1 MRRKRFTASLTAGTK
16 HRGLTQWLL
25 IGVRYV
31 LPVTV
36 VIAGLVIMAFGGEVD
51 LEGGAGLVSAGLAIY
66 FLNWLFRIGA
76 DGDRERDTEQAARD
90 YFNEHGR
97 WPS

>member
-1 MRRKRFTASLTAGTK
+1 MSHARFTARFAERTRPRGFTA
-16 HRGLTQWLL
+16 WLL
-25 IGVRYV
+25 VGVRYV
-31 LPVTV
+31 LPVAS

-51 LEGGAGLVSAGLAIY
+51 LEGGAGFVSAGLAIY

-90 YFNEHGR
+90 YFNEHGH

>member
-1 MRRKRFTASLTAGTK
+1 MSRRRLTTGLSAGKRPRGFTA
-16 HRGLTQWLL
+16 WLL
-25 IGVRYV
+25 VGVRYV

>member
-1 MRRKRFTASLTAGTK
+1 MKRNRLMTWLTADRRPSGFT
-16 HRGLTQWLL
+16 GWLL
-25 IGVRYV
+25 VGIRYV
-31 LPVTV
+31 LPVV
-36 VIAGLVIMAFGGEVD
+36 VVLVGVVAMAFGGETD

-76 DGDRERDTEQAARD
+76 SGDRERDTEQAARD

>member
-1 MRRKRFTASLTAGTK
+1 MSRARLT
-16 HRGLTQWLL
+16 RWLL
-25 IGVRYV
+25 VGIRYV
-31 LPVTV
+31 LPVVV
-36 VIAGLVIMAFGGEVD
+36 VIVGIAIMALGGENN
-51 LEGGAGLVSAGLAIY
+51 LEGGAGFVSAGLAIY

-76 DGDRERDTEQAARD
+76 DGDREREDEQAARD

>member
-1 MRRKRFTASLTAGTK
+1 MSAYPAALPWHRREDTWAILIALALVFLVTALFF
-16 HRGLTQWLL
+16 L
-25 IGVRYV
+25 
-31 LPVTV
+31 
-36 VIAGLVIMAFGGEVD
+36 
-51 LEGGAGLVSAGLAIY
+51 GGAGFVSAGLAIY

>member
-1 MRRKRFTASLTAGTK
+1 MSRARATS
-16 HRGLTQWLL
+16 WLL
-25 IGVRYV
+25 VGIRYA
-31 LPVTV
+31 LPLAV
-36 VIAGLVIMAFGGEVD
+36 VIVGIVIMAFGGED
-51 LEGGAGLVSAGLAIY
+51 NLEGGAGIVSAGLAIY

-76 DGDRERDTEQAARD
+76 AGDRERDQEQAARD